1 MHVWNPLRYR
11 QEPGS
16 GNTRKI
22 FVWRLG
28 GEVEC
33 GGAQSVEELSVLS
46 RVGREE
52 SVVLIVGQLCQEG
65 FVQSGSK

>member
-1 MHVWNPLRYR
+1 M
-11 QEPGS
+11 
-16 GNTRKI
+16 
-22 FVWRLG
+22 
-28 GEVEC
+28 
-33 GGAQSVEELSVLS
+33 EELSVLS